1 MERLLIEPFIQ
12 DENIENYK
20 PEAIL
25 SLIIFFTRENLQLAL
40 KDKSTL
46 DLIKKFK
53 KYQDTVYTGNLGKSR
68 KYRCSVLCNS
78 FLLFMLMFA
87 VKTNNLKFFNK

>member
-1 MERLLIEPFIQ
+1 MQKITLVGVLVKPWLSNIQTDRHTDRHIYILTYIHSYIHTYRLLIEKFIQ

-25 SLIIFFTRENLQLAL
+25 SLINSFTRENLQLAL

-46 DLIKKFK
+46 DLIKK
-53 KYQDTVYTGNLGKSR
+53 Y
-68 KYRCSVLCNS
+68 
-78 FLLFMLMFA
+78 
-87 VKTNNLKFFNK
+87 

>member
-20 PEAIL
+20 PETIL
-25 SLIIFFTRENLQLAL
+25 SLINSLENLQLAP
-40 KDKSTL
+40 KDKSAL

-53 KYQDTVYTGNLGKSR
+53 KYQDTVYKGNLGKSR
-68 KYRCSVLCNS
+68 KYRCSVL
-78 FLLFMLMFA
+78 
-87 VKTNNLKFFNK
+87 